1 MISIS
6 RRFLRSAALLT
17 LILPSVAFLL
27 TWVRPVLALPAAC
40 ALLAAFALTLRRPSA
55 ARPSV
60 ARPIAA
66 NLFGDEDDSFSLS
79 LWALLALVACA
90 VLWTLL
96 SGIGGMFYQ
105 NEDHYGRNAILHDL
119 LEHPWPVRFPGTPYA
134 LTYYIAYWLLPALVG
149 KGAAFLLGEGVRWTA
164 ANAAL
169 FVQTVWFLVLIFLF
183 LLWLVRAR
191 TLLPAC
197 LSLLIFVMFSGMD
210 ALMAG
215 YINDW
220 NNQIEWWAG
229 TYQFSSNT
237 TCLFWVYN
245 QAVPAWLAVML
256 LLSAPGDLGVFALV
270 GLASFPFAPFPF
282 IGLFVCMA
290 ALAVCALRREIRAG
304 GLPGG
309 ARAFLRRCLTAPNLL
324 ACAAILPIFVPYFAS
339 NQASSEAPFRFEPL
353 LHAFSPRTALFR
365 LLLFELIEFGALA
378 FVLGARFRR
387 EPLFLASVVLLIL
400 SPLFRIGFKAD
411 LGMRASIPGLTL
423 LCVCAI
429 RFLLDA
435 RKRRQDR
442 YAAGVLAL
450 LLLIGSVTPL
460 LEFERGA
467 YKVKLAG
474 TPFMYSDPY
483 KTVLCEDADTFNFIC
498 KDTGASF
505 FYRHIARR

>member
-1 MISIS
+1 MITLS
-6 RRFLRSAALLT
+6 RRFLRGAAFATLL
-17 LILPSVAFLL
+17 LPSIVFLL
-27 TWVRPVLALPAAC
+27 TWVRPVFALPAAA
-40 ALLAAFALTLRRPSA
+40 ALLAAFVSAMRRPKA
-55 ARPSV
+55 ER
-60 ARPIAA
+60 A
-66 NLFGDEDDSFSLS
+66 NLFGEQDDSFSLS
-79 LWALLALVACA
+79 RWALLAVVACA
-90 VLWTLL
+90 LVWTFF

-119 LEHPWPVRFPGTPYA
+119 LEHPWPVRFEGTSYA
-134 LTYYIAYWLLPALVG
+134 LTYYIAYWLIPSFVG
-149 KGAAFLLGEGVRWTA
+149 KAASALLGEGACWAA

-169 FVQTVWFLVLIFLF
+169 FLQTVWFLVLIFLF
-183 LLWLVRAR
+183 LLRLVRAQ

-215 YINDW
+215 FIDDW

-245 QAVPAWLAVML
+245 QAVPAWLAML
-256 LLSAPGDLGVFALV
+256 LLLSSPWEIGVYALV
-270 GLASFPFAPFPF
+270 GLAALPFAPFPF
-282 IGLFVCMA
+282 IGLFVCMVS
-290 ALAVCALRREIRAG
+290 LAVCLLAREIRAQG
-304 GLPGG
+304 VSRGT
-309 ARAFLRRCLTAPNLL
+309 RAFFRRCLSAPNLL
-324 ACAAILPIFVPYFAS
+324 ACAAVLPIFLPYFAS

-353 LHAFSPRTALFR
+353 LHAFSLRTAFFR

-378 FVLGARFRR
+378 LVLGSRFRR
-387 EPLFLASVVLLIL
+387 EPLFIASVAVPVLA
-400 SPLFRIGFKAD
+400 PLFRIGFKAD
-411 LGMRASIPGLTL
+411 FGMRVSIPSLTL
-423 LCVCAI
+423 LCVCSI

-435 RKRRQDR
+435 RSRKQDR

-474 TPFMYSDPY
+474 TNFMYSDPY

-498 KDTGASF
+498 EDVDSSF
-505 FYRHIARR
+505 FYRHLARR

>member
-1 MISIS
+1 MITIS
-6 RRFLRSAALLT
+6 RRFLRGAALAT
-17 LILPSVAFLL
+17 LLLPSIVFLL
-27 TWVRPVLALPAAC
+27 TWVRPVFALPAAA
-40 ALLAAFALTLRRPSA
+40 ALLAALLLSLRRRDA
-55 ARPSV
+55 EQ
-60 ARPIAA
+60 A
-66 NLFGDEDDSFSLS
+66 NLFGDKSDSFSLS
-79 LWALLALVACA
+79 CWALLAVVACA
-90 VLWTLL
+90 LVWTFF

-119 LEHPWPVRFPGTPYA
+119 LEHPWPVRFEGTSYA
-134 LTYYIAYWLLPALVG
+134 LTYYIAYWLIPSLVG
-149 KGAAFLLGEGVRWTA
+149 KAAFALLGEGACWTA

-169 FVQTVWFLVLIFLF
+169 FLQTVWFLVLIFLL
-183 LLWLVRAR
+183 LLWLVRAQ

-215 YINDW
+215 FINDW

-245 QAVPAWLAVML
+245 QAVPAWLAALML
-256 LLSAPGDLGVFALV
+256 FSTPADLGIFALV

-282 IGLFVCMA
+282 IGLFLLMMA
-290 ALAVCALRREIRAG
+290 QAAHEFRLEMRAK
-304 GLPGG
+304 G
-309 ARAFLRRCLTAPNLL
+309 APAFLRRCLTVPNLL
-324 ACAAILPIFVPYFAS
+324 SCAALLPIFAAYFLS
-339 NQASSEAPFRFEPL
+339 NQASSEAPLRFEPL
-353 LHAFSPRTALFR
+353 LHAFSARTAFFR
-365 LLLFELIEFGALA
+365 LLLFELVEFGALA
-378 FVLGARFRR
+378 LVLGSRFRR
-387 EPLFLASVVLLIL
+387 KPLFIASVVLLIL

-411 LGMRASIPGLTL
+411 FGMRVSIPALTL

-435 RKRRQDR
+435 FSSRQNL
-442 YAAGVLAL
+442 YATGILAFFL
-450 LLLIGSVTPL
+450 LVGSVTPL

-474 TPFMYSDPY
+474 TNFMYSDPY

-498 KDTGASF
+498 EDVDSSF
-505 FYRHIARR
+505 FYRYLARR